1 MRRLRITYAVLALPL
16 LAGLAV
22 TRTAW
27 AADSD
32 ELADPPTL
40 DAVIAYARQHN
51 PEIRAAAAKWQAA
64 QARPAQA
71 GALPD
76 PMVDLAYHNESF
88 DRLTLGSSDF
98 AWLRIGASQELPF
111 PGKLGLKRD
120 IASTDAEQAREAS
133 RRTEL
138 EVISRVKMAYAE
150 YAHLQELLDLLR
162 RNRDLLQKFART
174 AEVRYSVGEGIQQD
188 VLRAQVEL
196 SLLVDRE
203 TTLEQ
208 RRQSQTAE
216 LNALLNRPASAPLGA
231 AHHLEEKHLTRSLD
245 ELTAEA
251 LEHAPD
257 VSAAKS
263 RVSGGESMV
272 SLARLEYLPDFV
284 VRADYMHKASLLP
297 EWEVG
302 IGVKVPLYFATKQ
315 RAGVEEAAA
324 TLAEA
329 RSEHQN
335 AEVSV
340 QARVRDLYVRAQ
352 AAERLIAL
360 YHKTVI
366 PQAQLA
372 LESATSAYSVN
383 KVDFLTLLN
392 SFTVTLEYEMR
403 YHEELSNFQKAV
415 AELEAVVGE
424 PVEG

>member
-1 MRRLRITYAVLALPL
+1 MRRLRNGCATAALVIVVPL
-16 LAGLAV
+16 VSWGAEG
-22 TRTAW
+22 
-27 AADSD
+27 D
-32 ELADPPTL
+32 ELADHLTL
-40 DAVIAYARQHN
+40 DTVVGYARQHN
-51 PEIRAAAAKWQAA
+51 PEIRAAVAKWHAA
-64 QARPAQA
+64 EARPAQA
-71 GALPD
+71 GSLPD
-76 PMVDLAYHNESF
+76 PMLDLAYHNESF
-88 DRLTLGSSDF
+88 DRFTQGSSEF
-98 AWLRIGASQELPF
+98 AWIRVGASQELPF

-120 IASTDAEQAREAS
+120 IASTEAAQIREAS

-138 EVISRVKMAYAE
+138 EVIGRVKMAYAE
-150 YAHLQELLDLLR
+150 YAHLHEVLDILQ

-174 AEVRYSVGEGIQQD
+174 AENKYSVGEGIQQD

-196 SLLVDRE
+196 ALLLDRE

-257 VSAAKS
+257 ISAAQS

-272 SLARLEYLPDFV
+272 RLAHLEYLPDFV
-284 VRADYMHKASLLP
+284 VRADYMNKASLLP

-302 IGVKVPLYFATKQ
+302 VGFKVPLYFATKQ

-329 RSEHQN
+329 RSVQQS
-335 AEVSV
+335 ATVTV
-340 QARVRDLYVRAQ
+340 QARIRDLYARAH

-403 YHEELSNFQKAV
+403 YHEELSNFQKAA